1 MAMRREYILI
11 AVLLHDH
18 HRPSPPSFNP
28 DATLFP
34 MQVSSPRLSSSRFF
48 RTCIVSVSICTSVSI
63 SRSISY
69 RKHKTPHS
77 RSFYLLVF
85 LFDLFFF
92 FSLHLVVHP
101 FVFDL
106 IYFIAFFAASQDPSI
121 PNFCKIS
128 NSHLFTLRSPSLRS
142 FTVFHHSPRA
152 LASSPL

>member
-34 MQVSSPRLSSSRFF
+34 MQVSSPHLSSSRFF
-48 RTCIVSVSICTSVSI
+48 EPASYRFLFALQSRSLGRYHTENTKPHTLVLSICWFFS
-63 SRSISY
+63 
-69 RKHKTPHS
+69 
-77 RSFYLLVF
+77 LVF
-85 LFDLFFF
+85 SCFI
-92 FSLHLVVHP
+92 SLHLVVHP

-106 IYFIAFFAASQDPSI
+106 IYFVVFFAASQDPSI

-128 NSHLFTLRSPSLRS
+128 DSHLFTLRSPSLRS